1 MLKVRDLSIHY
12 TRTEAVVGANVNVRD
27 GEIVALLGAN
37 GAGKSSLLKGITG
50 LEPNSGGSV
59 DFCDSD
65 VTRLQPHERILLG
78 MALVLEGRGIFGE
91 LTVRENLDLGAYLR
105 RSWAMRK
112 EVAADLDLVL
122 NLFPRLAER
131 SNQIAGTLS
140 GGEQQML
147 AIGRAI
153 MTAPKLLILDEP
165 FLGLSP
171 RIVGEVVNMLRVLH
185 RERQLAILVAE
196 QNAVLG
202 LDLADRSYVLH
213 RGRIVIEGTAKSLA
227 DQAGLIDFYFGR
239 ALTDK
244 TS

>member
-1 MLKVRDLSIHY
+1 MLKVRDLSIRY
-12 TRTEAVVGANVNVRD
+12 ARTDAVAGATVQVGDR
-27 GEIVALLGAN
+27 EIVALLGAN

-50 LEPNSGGSV
+50 LEPDSGGTV
-59 DFCDSD
+59 VFLGSD
-65 VTRLQPHERILLG
+65 VTRMPSHERISLG
-78 MALVLEGRGIFGE
+78 MALVLEGRGIFSE

-105 RSWAMRK
+105 RGWAARK
-112 EVAADLDLVL
+112 DVTADLDLVH

-131 SNQIAGTLS
+131 RSQIAGTLS

-171 RIVGEVVNMLRVLH
+171 RIVEEIVDMLRALH
-185 RERQLAILVAE
+185 REHRLAILVAE
-196 QNAVLG
+196 QNAALG
-202 LDLADRSYVLH
+202 LELADRSYVLH

-227 DQAGLIDFYFGR
+227 DQAGMIDFYFGK
-239 ALTDK
+239 ALTDE
-244 TS
+244 TQ